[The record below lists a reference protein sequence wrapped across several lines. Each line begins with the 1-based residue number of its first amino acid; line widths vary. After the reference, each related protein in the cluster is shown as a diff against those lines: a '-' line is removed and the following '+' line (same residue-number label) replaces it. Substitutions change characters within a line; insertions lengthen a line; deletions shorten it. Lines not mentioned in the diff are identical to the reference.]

1 MLKQAMDPET
11 ANATF
16 CAVGEKKNCS
26 SRGVSLISWP
36 KRNILRIFIC
46 HMKYV

>member
-16 CAVGEKKNCS
+16 CAVGEKKNVQVEAS
-26 SRGVSLISWP
+26 V
-36 KRNILRIFIC
+36 
-46 HMKYV
+46 